1 MGTRLLVVAMVAACT
16 PILAQDQR
24 APTFS
29 AAINYV
35 EFSVRVVD
43 GRGNF
48 VRDLQQSDFRVLE
61 DGNPQSI
68 ARFELVDVPLPNAM
82 APANPASPAGQPLT
96 TETLQ
101 QLDGRLYIFLLDDYH
116 VPSEHSSRAKGIV
129 RSFIGERLGSTDAA
143 TVVFASGVRGQGFTD
158 DRKLLLSA
166 VDRFRGVLDYRA
178 PASMKELR
186 ARAVV
191 QTMRD
196 LATALEP
203 IQGRRKALVYVGI
216 TVGCLVAQET
226 RPQGDAGFAGNARVV
241 DLSSAGTGEA
251 PDARTTILCQDE
263 ITQAV
268 RGLTRAGT
276 VVYSL
281 DPRGSYNPAWIS
293 PTVDGRGGP
302 GPARDR
308 MSLVEAG
315 RPSVFDGFNVFADRT
330 GGFAVTGTSAYDS
343 VLDRIVQ
350 ENSSYYV
357 IGYYST
363 NDTAEGT
370 FRNNQV
376 TISRSQLKAF
386 HRPGYFAP
394 R

>member
-1 MGTRLLVVAMVAACT
+1 
-16 PILAQDQR
+16 
-24 APTFS
+24 
-29 AAINYV
+29 
-35 EFSVRVVD
+35 VVD

-48 VRDLQQSDFRVLE
+48 VKDLQRSDFQVLE
-61 DGNPQSI
+61 DQTAQSI
-68 ARFELVDVPLPNAM
+68 ARFQLIDLPQPNAKTS
-82 APANPASPAGQPLT
+82 AKPASAAAQPLT

-101 QLDGRLYIFLLDDYH
+101 QLEGRLYLFLLDDYH
-116 VPSEHSSRAKGIV
+116 LPSEHSVRAKGIV
-129 RSFIGERLGSTDAA
+129 SSFIRERMGLTDAA

-158 DRKLLLSA
+158 DTKLLLSA
-166 VDRFRGVLDYRA
+166 VDRFRGVLDYKA
-178 PASMKELR
+178 PASMKEFR

-196 LATALEP
+196 LATAVGP
-203 IQGRRKALVYVGI
+203 IQGRRKALVYVGM
-216 TVGCLVAQET
+216 TVGCLAARENQPY
-226 RPQGDAGFAGNARVV
+226 RDAGFAIDPRAV
-241 DLSSAGTGEA
+241 DLSAAGTGEA
-251 PDARTTILCQDE
+251 PGARDSILCQDE
-263 ITQAV
+263 ITQTV
-268 RGLTRAGT
+268 RELTRAGT

-281 DPRGSYNPAWIS
+281 DPRGSYNPAWVS

-315 RPSVFDGFNVFADRT
+315 RPSVFDGFNVFAERT
-330 GGFAVTGTSAYDS
+330 GGFAVTGTSAFDS

-363 NDTAEGT
+363 NDAADGK

-376 TISRSQLKAF
+376 KVSRSQLKVF